1 MGRDDYNPKMDTGIN
16 GATGAKKPTGCTLSC
31 MGCLGIIVVLVVAF
45 FVYSATRDRSGDE
58 ARDQPVLAQIACE
71 NAVKNSLKAPS
82 TAKFTG
88 TQASAT
94 GSSYRVTGAV
104 DAENSF
110 GAALRNTFECS
121 VTFSGDT
128 ATATVVRL
136 G

>member
-1 MGRDDYNPKMDTGIN
+1 MGRDDYNPKMDTGVN
-16 GATGAKKPTGCTLSC
+16 GDTGASKPSGGVWGCL
-31 MGCLGIIVVLVVAF
+31 GCLGIIAVLVVAF

-58 ARDQPVLAQIACE
+58 ARDRPVLAKIACE

-88 TQASAT
+88 TQAS
-94 GSSYRVTGAV
+94 GSGNSYRVTGAV

-110 GAALRNTFECS
+110 GAALRNTFACS
-121 VTFSGDT
+121 VSFSGGT
-128 ATATVVRL
+128 ATATVTSL